1 MANQNSRVFEVIYR
15 VVKIIPAGKVSTYKA
30 VAKKARTTP
39 RVVGFALHRNPDP
52 KNIPCHRIVK
62 KDGGLAEGYA
72 FGGKKVQKEKLLK
85 EGVGFKD
92 ETQVDLEKYLWKEE
106 KML

>member
-1 MANQNSRVFEVIYR
+1 MNADPHI
-15 VVKIIPAGKVSTYKA
+15 
-30 VAKKARTTP
+30 
-39 RVVGFALHRNPDP
+39 GFALE
-52 KNIPCHRIVK
+52 IVQA
-62 KDGGLAEGYA
+62 DIIARWRSLLGDEVFFNTGVDEHGLKIYRKAQEAGVDTQEYVDEYA
-72 FGGKKVQKEKLLK
+72 ARFQKLKEKLLK